1 MQVNPAHGPEGVPFS
16 AGGVRVWDLEVGY
29 GDRVV
34 LRIESLAFGPGL
46 HLVLGPNGSGKT
58 TLFRALAGVLPPR
71 AGEVRVLGENPY
83 RYPGIKG
90 RIAYL
95 AHRPALTPDVTL
107 RDELRFWGSVY
118 GLAPQAIRQRIEELD
133 GLLGLGEL
141 LPLRT
146 DRLSRG
152 QRQRA
157 ALARALL
164 HGPEVLL
171 LDEPTTGLDPAG
183 RRRVREAVRELARD
197 RVLLYSTHNLYEARE
212 LAEDITFLRKGRV
225 LFRSSLEE
233 AIRLRQ
239 KEAKVYVRL
248 RGDAEAAAKALRE
261 EGIVSERSGDG
272 LVLRVQ
278 GEDAIARAVRLLAGR
293 GFEVL
298 EVRPEENPLEALFL
312 ELEGSEDGE

>member
-1 MQVNPAHGPEGVPFS
+1 
-16 AGGVRVWDLEVGY
+16 
-29 GDRVV
+29 
-34 LRIESLAFGPGL
+34 
-46 HLVLGPNGSGKT
+46 
-58 TLFRALAGVLPPR
+58 
-71 AGEVRVLGENPY
+71 VLGENPY
-83 RYPGIKG
+83 RHPGIKG

-95 AHRPALTPDVTL
+95 AHRPALTPGVTL

-171 LDEPTTGLDPAG
+171 LDEPTTGLDPAAA
-183 RRRVREAVRELARD
+183 RRVREAVRELARD

-212 LAEDITFLRKGRV
+212 LAEDITFLRQGRV

-239 KEAKVYVRL
+239 KEARVYVRL
-248 RGDAEAAAKALRE
+248 RGNAEAAAKALRE